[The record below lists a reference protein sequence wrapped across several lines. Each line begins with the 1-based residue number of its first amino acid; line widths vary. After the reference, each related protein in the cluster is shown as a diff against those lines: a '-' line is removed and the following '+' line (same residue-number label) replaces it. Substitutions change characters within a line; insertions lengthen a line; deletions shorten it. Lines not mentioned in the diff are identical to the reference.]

1 MLSIHTIDSLYPHSR
16 NVGHAVE
23 VPPGA
28 RLLFTNG
35 QTGTELDGSTPES
48 IGAQTLVVFDRLR
61 TIMENANMTLR
72 DIVRLNTYLIDENDT
87 QIFLDVRDRIM
98 GDHKP
103 ASTFFIVK
111 ALVRPELKIE
121 IEAVAAKVD

>member
-1 MLSIHTIDSLYPHSR
+1 MLKVHVLDTIYPHSR
-16 NVGHAVE
+16 NAAHAVE

-35 QTGTELDGSTPES
+35 QTGTMLDGVTPQSTED
-48 IGAQTLVVFDRLR
+48 QTVVVFERLHAILR
-61 TIMENANMTLR
+61 AANMTLR
-72 DIVRLNTYLIDENDT
+72 DIVRLNTYLTNEEDIQT
-87 QIFLDVRDRIM
+87 FLDTRDRIM

-103 ASTFFIVK
+103 TATFFIVK

-121 IEAVAAKVD
+121 IEAIAAKVD